1 MQTLVMTKKKDSVK
15 QFSKMTLRGQKQ
27 RLTLSEQRDSKS
39 GLCFR
44 VKHLDSQCAKMI
56 SNHKFKTL
64 NSVLPYYKMLLF
76 SWKVPAN
83 TKANSSVFR
92 ISELKKKQKKT
103 PCLVCEA
110 WGLGVVPYLSACT
123 LSPPTMKTTCTLS
136 LVKKF

>member
-1 MQTLVMTKKKDSVK
+1 MTKKKDSVK

-92 ISELKKKQKKT
+92 ISELKKKQKKPKKT